1 MKVILNQYMANELL
15 VNEDMIRNQ
24 TGPYSPQFRVKGVIP
39 GVNLPVMGYVPVIK
53 CFPFEPFTGQFPQE
67 REVTP
72 GMENEVE
79 DIALA
84 IIDEGKIRYQESK
97 DIWKPGYN
105 AFTNREDP
113 DIYMKNY
120 SILIYRP
127 DLSEKTIFMTSDNL
141 GVLFNQL
148 KEYKIVGEIEEKER
162 SKGRMSYAA
171 LFENID
177 NWFKKFQGV
186 CTYILF
192 KGDSIWKA
200 GKFENKVY
208 W

>member
-15 VNEDMIRNQ
+15 VNEDMIRKQ
-24 TGPYSPQFRVKGVIP
+24 EGPYRPQFRVKGVIP

-53 CFPFEPFTGQFPQE
+53 CFPFEPLTGQFPQE
-67 REVTP
+67 RVVTP

-79 DIALA
+79 DISLA

-105 AFTNREDP
+105 AFTKEVDP
-113 DIYMKNY
+113 DIYMKDY
-120 SILIYRP
+120 SVMIYRP
-127 DLSEKTIFMTSDNL
+127 DLTEKTIFMTSDDL

-148 KEYKIVGEIEEKER
+148 KEYKIVGDKEEEER
-162 SKGRMSYAA
+162 SKGKSYDV

-177 NWFKKFQGV
+177 DWFKKYQGV

-192 KGDSIWKA
+192 KGDSIWKT
-200 GKFENKVY
+200 GTFENKTY